1 MKAKWLPLAA
11 GVALAAGSVAASAVD
26 FHGYFRSGIQVSGR
40 GGDVFCGGDG
50 TAGHKVGR
58 LGDECDTYAE
68 IALGQELYNKANRQF
83 NIYTRMAYGTSQS
96 DDGHDTQW
104 NDWQA
109 AGGSGD
115 GNADPWSG
123 GRIAIREFWGNYV
136 TDDYTLWAGKRFY
149 QRKDIHIWDIYT
161 LSTAGYG
168 VGIENINVGVGNLN
182 FAVMKNSSATSATD
196 TGAEDTTYRNS
207 YNIDLRWNG
216 IGLGSFGS
224 LDAAVIYGIP
234 MVSKYQEKHAA
245 SYDDK
250 KKVWNKAPFSEDSGV
265 LLTLDHALSVDSLMN
280 HFIVQWGTNGF
291 SDVGAFGSNGTNIY
305 TSGKHIYGV
314 RLVDWGTYD
323 IADFSIGYGLFW
335 GYINHGKHSSGSWS
349 RPNDGWEYSI
359 TVRPSYKWTEYTRT
373 TLEAGYSQKKNGT
386 HDGWTIWAKDLN
398 DDPDIYKVTLAQE
411 VTPGKGFWQRPAI
424 RFYASYQGGDQFE
437 SKVGLQKLGNHNF
450 QWSFG
455 SQIEAW
461 W

>member
-11 GVALAAGSVAASAVD
+11 GVALAAGSVAATAVD
-26 FHGYFRSGIQVSGR
+26 FHGYFRAGTQVTAR
-40 GGDVFCGGDG
+40 RGDVFCGGDG

-68 IALGQELYNKANRQF
+68 LAIGEKLYDKGGRQF
-83 NIYTRMAYGTSQS
+83 NVYSRMAYGTPQAG
-96 DDGHDTQW
+96 DGHDTQW

-109 AGGSGD
+109 AGGSGND
-115 GNADPWSG
+115 TASAWDG
-123 GRIAIREFWGNYV
+123 GRIAIREFYGNYV

-168 VGIENINVGVGNLN
+168 TGIENVNVGVGNLN
-182 FAVMKNSSATSATD
+182 FAVMKNSTAD
-196 TGAEDTTYRNS
+196 NGAGSYRNN
-207 YNIDLRWNG
+207 YNLDLRWNG
-216 IGLGSFGS
+216 VGLGSFGS
-224 LDAAVIYGIP
+224 LDMAVIYAIP
-234 MVSKYQEKHAA
+234 MVSKYQEKNAG
-245 SYDDK
+245 
-250 KKVWNKAPFSEDSGV
+250 FSKNSGV
-265 LLTLDHALSVDSLMN
+265 LLTIDHALSVDTLMN
-280 HFIVQWGTNGF
+280 HFIVQWGNNGF
-291 SDVGAFGSNGTNIY
+291 SDVGAFGSNGTNLY
-305 TSGKHIYGV
+305 TSGKDINGI

-323 IADFSIGYGLFW
+323 IADFTIGYGLFW
-335 GYINHGKHSSGSWS
+335 GYIGYGNKGEGSWS
-349 RPNDGWEYSI
+349 RPNSGWEYSI

-373 TLEAGYSQKKNGT
+373 TLEAGYSQRKNGSKG
-386 HDGWTIWAKDLN
+386 GWTLWAKDLN

-411 VTPGKGFWQRPAI
+411 ITPGKGFWQRPAL
-424 RFYASYQGGDQFE
+424 RFYASYQGGDQYE
-437 SKVGLQKLGNHNF
+437 AKVGAQKLGHHNF